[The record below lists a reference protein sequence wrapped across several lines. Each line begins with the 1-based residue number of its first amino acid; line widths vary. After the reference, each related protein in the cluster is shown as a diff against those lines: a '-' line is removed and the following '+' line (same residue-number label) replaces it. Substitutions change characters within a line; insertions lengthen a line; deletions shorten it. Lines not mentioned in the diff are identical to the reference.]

1 MIAMEHKIVIWA
13 DSREKASEHI
23 LEAFD
28 DKKIEYF
35 VSKLPWGD
43 YMNFNNTKL
52 VIERKNSI
60 LELANTI
67 GKDHERFKKELRK
80 CTHYGAHMIILIEE
94 DGYFSLEDIKAWVNP
109 YKKKYPRA
117 VTGETI
123 YKILQSYMQ
132 YYNVEVQFTTKNE
145 SADRILELLK
155 AAG

>member
-1 MIAMEHKIVIWA
+1 MEDKIVIWA

-23 LEAFD
+23 LETFD

-67 GKDHERFKKELRK
+67 GKDHQRF
-80 CTHYGAHMIILIEE
+80 
-94 DGYFSLEDIKAWVNP
+94 
-109 YKKKYPRA
+109 
-117 VTGETI
+117 
-123 YKILQSYMQ
+123 
-132 YYNVEVQFTTKNE
+132 
-145 SADRILELLK
+145 
-155 AAG
+155 